1 MFSNIIENEYNT
13 YLSKV
18 KINSI
23 KDSWVISNLPNLYN
37 FILDKAGESI
47 SEKIYLLSNKIGECL
62 TCKTK
67 TKFLS
72 ISRGYR
78 QYCSKSCSN
87 SDVNLIEKKLINYKK
102 NNLNKYGVENTSE
115 LDYIKNKI
123 SLSKLSLDYNE
134 IDIKSKKTFMDKY
147 GVDNISKLNII
158 KDRKKKTTL
167 ENYGVQNPFQSEE
180 IKSKIKNSNLIKYGF
195 DHPMKSDDII
205 NKYKETSLHKWGV
218 DNYTKTDEYKKIMF
232 DKYHNCNI
240 KTNLNSDINYIKY
253 IGFGKYEMRCDC
265 DKEHSYIT
273 NSHLFHARKGINNKQ
288 CTVCYKVEDNQSFK
302 ETEIFE
308 FIRSIYNGEI
318 IRSYRDGLEI
328 DIYLPE
334 LKIGFEFN
342 GLYWHSELFKQ
353 KNYHLD
359 KLNHFKKRDIRIIYI
374 WEDDWSFKCDII
386 KSQIKNWIG
395 ISDNKIFARK
405 CKIEEIRDVKL
416 VKSFL
421 NESHIQG
428 YVSSS
433 LKIGLFYEGELVSL
447 MTFDHFEGRKKMKDN
462 EWNLSRFCNKL
473 NINVIGGASKLLNYF
488 IKLKKPTR
496 IISFADKSWSNGSL
510 YFKLG
515 FELLSTSYPNY
526 SYFIDKKRVNKQRYK
541 KSNLVKIGYDK
552 SLSES
557 KIMED
562 EFGSYKIFDCG
573 QLKFVLHIS
582 QTFNLIN

>member
-1 MFSNIIENEYNT
+1 MFNNRIEIENEYNT
-13 YLSKV
+13 YLYKL

-47 SEKIYLLSNKIGECL
+47 SEKVYLLNNTIGECL
-62 TCKTK
+62 VCKNK

-72 ISRGYR
+72 MSRGYR

-87 SDVNLIEKKLINYKK
+87 SDVYLIEKKLISCKK
-102 NNLNKYGVENTSE
+102 NNLDRYGVENTSE
-115 LDYIKNKI
+115 LESVKNKI
-123 SLSKLSLDYNE
+123 ALSKLNLDYNE
-134 IDIKSKKTFMDKY
+134 IDIKSKNTFMNKY
-147 GVDNISKLNII
+147 GVDNISKLDII
-158 KDRKKKTTL
+158 KDRKIKTTL
-167 ENYGVQNPFQSEE
+167 ENYGVQNPFQSKE
-180 IKSKIKNSNLIKYGF
+180 IKDKIKKSNLIKYGF
-195 DHPMKSDDII
+195 DHPMKSEDII
-205 NKYKETSLHKWGV
+205 NKCKETSLYKWGV

-240 KTNLNSDINYIKY
+240 KTNLNSDINYKRY
-253 IGFGKYEMRCDC
+253 IGFGKYEMNCDC
-265 DKEHSYIT
+265 GKEHIYIT
-273 NSHLFHARKGINNKQ
+273 NSHLYHARKGVNSKQ
-288 CTVCYKVEDNQSFK
+288 CTVCYKVDDKQSFK

-308 FIRSIYNGEI
+308 FIRSVYNGEI
-318 IRSYRDGLEI
+318 IRSYRDVLEI

-342 GLYWHSELFKQ
+342 GLYCHSELFKQ

-359 KLNHFKKRDIRIIYI
+359 KLNHFKKRDIRVIYI

-386 KSQIKNWIG
+386 KSQIRNWIG
-395 ISDNKIFARK
+395 ISDSKIFARK
-405 CKIEEIRDVKL
+405 CKIEEVTDVKL
-416 VKSFL
+416 VRSFL

-433 LKIGLFYEGELVSL
+433 LKIGLFYENELVSL
-447 MTFDHFEGRKKMKDN
+447 MTFDHFEGRKKMKDS
-462 EWNLSRFCNKL
+462 EWNLSRFCNKK
-473 NINVIGGASKLLNYF
+473 NVNVIGGASKLLNYF
-488 IKLKKPTR
+488 IKLKSPTR

-515 FELLSTSYPNY
+515 FDLLSTSYPNY

-541 KSNLVKIGYDK
+541 KSNLIKIGYDK

-573 QLKFVLHIS
+573 QLKFEKNI
-582 QTFNLIN
+582 

>member
-1 MFSNIIENEYNT
+1 MFNGSFEIEKEYNT

-37 FILDKAGESI
+37 FILDKDGESI
-47 SEKIYLLSNKIGECL
+47 SEKIYLLDNTSVECL
-62 TCKTK
+62 VCKNK

-72 ISRGYR
+72 MSRGYR
-78 QYCSKSCSN
+78 QYCSKYCSN
-87 SDVNLIEKKLINYKK
+87 SDINLIEKKLINYKK

-115 LDYIKNKI
+115 LDSVKNKI
-123 SLSKLSLDYNE
+123 SLSKLNLDYNE

-147 GVDNISKLNII
+147 GVDNISKLDII
-158 KDRKKKTTL
+158 KDRKIKTTL
-167 ENYGVQNPFQSEE
+167 KNYGVQNPFQSEE
-180 IKSKIKNSNLIKYGF
+180 IKDKIKNSNLIKYGF
-195 DHPMKSDDII
+195 DHPMKSEDII
-205 NKYKETSLHKWGV
+205 NKCKETALYKWGV
-218 DNYTKTDEYKKIMF
+218 DNYTKTDEYKKTMF
-232 DKYHNCNI
+232 DKYHNCDI

-253 IGFGKYEMRCDC
+253 IGFGKYEMNCDC
-265 DKEHSYIT
+265 GKEHNYIT
-273 NSHLFHARKGINNKQ
+273 NSHLYHARKGIKNKQ
-288 CTVCYKVEDNQSFK
+288 CTVCYKVEDTQSFK

-334 LKIGFEFN
+334 LNIGFEFN

-359 KLNHFKKRDIRIIYI
+359 KLNHFKKRDIRIINI

-386 KSQIKNWIG
+386 KSQIRNWIG

-405 CKIEEIRDVKL
+405 CKIEEIKDVKL
-416 VKSFL
+416 IKSFL
-421 NESHIQG
+421 NDSHIQG

-433 LKIGLFYEGELVSL
+433 LKLGLFYEGELVSL
-447 MTFDHFEGRKKMKDN
+447 MTFDHFEGRKKMQDN

-473 NINVIGGASKLLNYF
+473 NVNVIGGASKLLNYF
-488 IKLKKPTR
+488 IKLKNPTR

-515 FELLSTSYPNY
+515 FELSSTSYPNY
-526 SYFIDKKRVNKQRYK
+526 SYFIDKRRVNKQRYK

-573 QLKFVLHIS
+573 QLKFEKNI
-582 QTFNLIN
+582 

>member
-1 MFSNIIENEYNT
+1 MFNNRIEIENEYNI
-13 YLSKV
+13 YLSKL

-37 FILDKAGESI
+37 FILNKDGESI
-47 SEKIYLLSNKIGECL
+47 SEKIYLLDNTSVECL
-62 TCKTK
+62 VCKNK

-72 ISRGYR
+72 MSRGYR
-78 QYCSKSCSN
+78 KYCSKSCSN

-115 LDYIKNKI
+115 LDSVKNKI
-123 SLSKLSLDYNE
+123 SLSKLNLDYNE
-134 IDIKSKKTFMDKY
+134 IDRKSKNTFMTKY
-147 GVDNISKLNII
+147 GVDNISKLAII
-158 KDRKKKTTL
+158 KDRKIKTTL
-167 ENYGVQNPFQSEE
+167 ENWGVQNPFQSQE
-180 IKSKIKNSNLIKYGF
+180 IKDKIKNSNLIKYGF
-195 DHPMKSDDII
+195 DHPMKSEDII
-205 NKYKETSLHKWGV
+205 NKCRETSLYKWGV
-218 DNYTKTDEYKKIMF
+218 DNYTKTDEYKKKMF
-232 DKYHNCNI
+232 DKYHNCDI

-253 IGFGKYEMRCDC
+253 IGFGKYEMNCDC
-265 DKEHSYIT
+265 GKEHSYVT
-273 NSHLFHARKGINNKQ
+273 NSHLYHARKGINNKQ
-288 CTVCYKVEDNQSFK
+288 CTVCYKVEDTQSFK

-342 GLYWHSELFKQ
+342 GLYWHSELFKE

-386 KSQIKNWIG
+386 KSQIRNWIG

-405 CKIEEIRDVKL
+405 CKIEEIKDVKL
-416 VKSFL
+416 IKSFL
-421 NESHIQG
+421 NDSHIQG

-433 LKIGLFYEGELVSL
+433 LKLGLFYEGELVSL

-473 NINVIGGASKLLNYF
+473 NVNVIGGASKILNYF
-488 IKLKKPTR
+488 IRVKKPTR

-515 FELLSTSYPNY
+515 FDLLSTSYPNY
-526 SYFIDKKRVNKQRYK
+526 SYFIDKRRVNKQRYK

-552 SLSES
+552 SLAES

-573 QLKFVLHIS
+573 QLKFEKNIPNS
-582 QTFNLIN
+582 

>member
-1 MFSNIIENEYNT
+1 MFNNRIEIENEYNT
-13 YLSKV
+13 YLYKV

-23 KDSWVISNLPNLYN
+23 KDTWVISNLPNLYN

-47 SEKIYLLSNKIGECL
+47 SEKIYLLNNTIGECL
-62 TCKTK
+62 VCKNK

-87 SDVNLIEKKLINYKK
+87 SDVDIIEKKLINYKK
-102 NNLNKYGVENTSE
+102 NNLNRYGVENTSE
-115 LDYIKNKI
+115 LESVKNKI
-123 SLSKLSLDYNE
+123 SLSKLNLDYNE
-134 IDIKSKKTFMDKY
+134 IDIKSKKTFMNKY
-147 GVDNISKLNII
+147 GVDNISKLDII
-158 KDRKKKTTL
+158 KDRKIKTTL
-167 ENYGVQNPFQSEE
+167 ENYGVQNPFQSKE
-180 IKSKIKNSNLIKYGF
+180 IKDKIKKSNLIKYGF
-195 DHPMKSDDII
+195 DHPMKSEDII
-205 NKYKETSLHKWGV
+205 NKCKETSLYKWGV

-232 DKYHNCNI
+232 DKYHNYNI
-240 KTNLNSDINYIKY
+240 KTNLNSDINYKRY
-253 IGFGKYEMRCDC
+253 IGLGKYEMNCDC
-265 DKEHSYIT
+265 GKEHIYIT
-273 NSHLFHARKGINNKQ
+273 NSHLYHARKVINNKQ
-288 CTVCYKVEDNQSFK
+288 CTVCYKVDDKQSFK

-308 FIRSIYNGEI
+308 FIRSVYNGEI

-328 DIYLPE
+328 DIYLPD
-334 LKIGFEFN
+334 LKVGFEFN

-359 KLNHFKKRDIRIIYI
+359 KINHFKKRDIRIIYI

-386 KSQIKNWIG
+386 KSQIRNWIG
-395 ISDNKIFARK
+395 ISDSKIFARK
-405 CKIEEIRDVKL
+405 CKIEEVIDVKL
-416 VKSFL
+416 VRSFL

-433 LKIGLFYEGELVSL
+433 LKIGLFYENELVSL
-447 MTFDHFEGRKKMKDN
+447 MTFDHFEGRKKMKDS
-462 EWNLSRFCNKL
+462 EWNLSRFCNKK
-473 NINVIGGASKLLNYF
+473 NVNVIGGASKLLNYF
-488 IKLKKPTR
+488 IKLKSPTR

-515 FELLSTSYPNY
+515 FDLLSTSYPNY
-526 SYFIDKKRVNKQRYK
+526 SYYIDKKRVNKQRYK

-573 QLKFVLHIS
+573 QLKFEKNI
-582 QTFNLIN
+582 

>member
-1 MFSNIIENEYNT
+1 MFNNRIEIENEYNT
-13 YLSKV
+13 YLYKV

-23 KDSWVISNLPNLYN
+23 KDTWVISNLPNLYN
-37 FILDKAGESI
+37 FILDKAGESM
-47 SEKIYLLSNKIGECL
+47 SEKIYLLNNTIGECL
-62 TCKTK
+62 VCKNK

-87 SDVNLIEKKLINYKK
+87 SDVDIIEKKLINYKK
-102 NNLNKYGVENTSE
+102 NNLNRYGVENTSE
-115 LDYIKNKI
+115 LESVKNKI
-123 SLSKLSLDYNE
+123 SLSKLNLDYNE
-134 IDIKSKKTFMDKY
+134 IDIKSKKTFMNKY
-147 GVDNISKLNII
+147 GVDNISKLDII
-158 KDRKKKTTL
+158 KDRKIKTTL
-167 ENYGVQNPFQSEE
+167 ENYGVQNPFQSKE
-180 IKSKIKNSNLIKYGF
+180 IKDKIKKSNLIKYGF
-195 DHPMKSDDII
+195 DHPMKSEDII
-205 NKYKETSLHKWGV
+205 NKCKETSLYKWGV

-232 DKYHNCNI
+232 DKYHNYNI
-240 KTNLNSDINYIKY
+240 KTNLNSDINYKRY
-253 IGFGKYEMRCDC
+253 IGLGKYEMNCDC
-265 DKEHSYIT
+265 GKEHIYIT
-273 NSHLFHARKGINNKQ
+273 NSHLYHARKVINNKQ
-288 CTVCYKVEDNQSFK
+288 CTVCYKVDDKQSFK

-308 FIRSIYNGEI
+308 FIRSVYNGEI

-328 DIYLPE
+328 DIYLPD
-334 LKIGFEFN
+334 LKVGFEFN

-359 KLNHFKKRDIRIIYI
+359 KINHFKKRDIRIIYI

-386 KSQIKNWIG
+386 KSQIRNWIG
-395 ISDNKIFARK
+395 ISDSKIFARK
-405 CKIEEIRDVKL
+405 CKIEEVTDVKL
-416 VKSFL
+416 VRSFL

-433 LKIGLFYEGELVSL
+433 LKIGLFYENELVSL
-447 MTFDHFEGRKKMKDN
+447 MTFDHFEGRKKMKDS
-462 EWNLSRFCNKL
+462 EWNLSRFCNKK
-473 NINVIGGASKLLNYF
+473 NVNVIGGASKLLNYF
-488 IKLKKPTR
+488 IKLKSPTR

-515 FELLSTSYPNY
+515 FDLLSTSYPNY
-526 SYFIDKKRVNKQRYK
+526 SYYIDKKRVNKQRYK

-573 QLKFVLHIS
+573 QLKFEKNI
-582 QTFNLIN
+582 

>member
-1 MFSNIIENEYNT
+1 MFNNRIEIENEYNT
-13 YLSKV
+13 YLYKV

-23 KDSWVISNLPNLYN
+23 KDTWVISNLPNLYN

-47 SEKIYLLSNKIGECL
+47 SEKIYLLNNTIGECL
-62 TCKTK
+62 VCKNK

-87 SDVNLIEKKLINYKK
+87 SDVDIIEKKLINYKK
-102 NNLNKYGVENTSE
+102 NNLNRYGVENTSE
-115 LDYIKNKI
+115 LESVKNKI
-123 SLSKLSLDYNE
+123 SLSKLNLDYNE
-134 IDIKSKKTFMDKY
+134 IDIKSKKTFMNKY
-147 GVDNISKLNII
+147 GVDNISKLDII
-158 KDRKKKTTL
+158 KDRKIKTTL
-167 ENYGVQNPFQSEE
+167 ENYGVQNPFQSKE
-180 IKSKIKNSNLIKYGF
+180 IKDKIKKSNLIKYGF
-195 DHPMKSDDII
+195 DHPMKSEDII
-205 NKYKETSLHKWGV
+205 NKCKETSLYKWGV

-240 KTNLNSDINYIKY
+240 KTNLNSDINYKRY
-253 IGFGKYEMRCDC
+253 IGLGKYEMNCDC
-265 DKEHSYIT
+265 GKEHIYIT
-273 NSHLFHARKGINNKQ
+273 NSHLYHARKVINNKQ
-288 CTVCYKVEDNQSFK
+288 CTVCYKVDDKQSFK

-308 FIRSIYNGEI
+308 FIRSVYNGEI

-328 DIYLPE
+328 DIYLPD
-334 LKIGFEFN
+334 LKVGFEFN

-386 KSQIKNWIG
+386 KSQIRNWIG
-395 ISDNKIFARK
+395 ISDSKIFARK
-405 CKIEEIRDVKL
+405 CKIEEVIDVKL
-416 VKSFL
+416 VRSFL

-433 LKIGLFYEGELVSL
+433 LKIGLFYENELVSL
-447 MTFDHFEGRKKMKDN
+447 MTFDHFEGRKKMKDS
-462 EWNLSRFCNKL
+462 EWNLSRFCNKK
-473 NINVIGGASKLLNYF
+473 NVNVIGGASKLLNYF
-488 IKLKKPTR
+488 IKLKSPTR

-515 FELLSTSYPNY
+515 FDLLSTSYPNY
-526 SYFIDKKRVNKQRYK
+526 SYYIDKKRVNKQRYK

-573 QLKFVLHIS
+573 QLKFEKNI
-582 QTFNLIN
+582 

>member
-1 MFSNIIENEYNT
+1 MFNNSFEIEKEYNI

-18 KINSI
+18 IIHSV
-23 KDSWVISNLPNLYN
+23 KDSWVLSNLPNLYK
-37 FILDKAGESI
+37 FILDKNGVSI
-47 SEKIYLLSNKIGECL
+47 SEKIYLLSNKDGECL
-62 TCKTK
+62 SCKKK

-78 QYCSKSCSN
+78 EYCSKSCSN
-87 SDVNLIEKKLINYKK
+87 SDLSLIEKKLINYKK

-115 LDYIKNKI
+115 LDSVKSKI
-123 SLSKLSLDYNE
+123 SLSKLNLDYNE
-134 IDIKSKKTFMDKY
+134 IDIKSKKTFVDRY
-147 GVDNISKLNII
+147 GVDNISKLDII
-158 KDRKKKTTL
+158 KDRKIKTTL
-167 ENYGVQNPFQSEE
+167 KNYGVQNPFQSEK
-180 IKSKIKNSNLIKYGF
+180 IKDKIKNSNLIKYGVN
-195 DHPMKSDDII
+195 HPMKSDEII
-205 NKYKETSLHKWGV
+205 NKYKETSLYKWGV

-232 DKYHNCNI
+232 DKYHNCDI

-253 IGFGKYEMRCDC
+253 IGFGKYEMNCDC

-273 NSHLFHARKGINNKQ
+273 NSHLYHARRGINNKQ
-288 CTVCYKVEDNQSFK
+288 CTVCYQVEDTQSFK
-302 ETEIFE
+302 ETEVFE
-308 FIRSIYNGEI
+308 FISSIYNGEI

-328 DIYLPE
+328 DIYLPN
-334 LKIGFEFN
+334 LNIGFEFN

-359 KLNHFKKRDIRIIYI
+359 KLDHFRKRGIRIINI
-374 WEDDWSFKCDII
+374 WEDDWSFKCDVI
-386 KSQIKNWIG
+386 KSQIRNWIG

-405 CKIEEIRDVKL
+405 CKIEEIKDVKL
-416 VKSFL
+416 IKSFL
-421 NESHIQG
+421 NDSHIQG

-433 LKIGLFYEGELVSL
+433 LKIGLFYEETLVSL
-447 MTFDHFEGRKKMKDN
+447 MTFDHFEGRKKMQDN

-473 NINVIGGASKLLNYF
+473 NVNVIGGASKLLNYF
-488 IKLKKPTR
+488 IKLKKPKR

-515 FELLSTSYPNY
+515 FELSSTSYPNY
-526 SYFIDKKRVNKQRYK
+526 SYFIDKRRVNKQRYK

-573 QLKFVLHIS
+573 QLKFEKKI
-582 QTFNLIN
+582 